1 MQSKPIAER
10 SYSALMPANLITLA
24 HVSISSAMTLP
35 KSAGEPT
42 STAVPSSVSYAFI
55 LGSAKPALI
64 SGHLIARHE
73 IAHSREVRQ
82 HVRSCCSGYR
92 QRAQL
97 AGPY

>member
-64 SGHLIARHE
+64 SLFSVAMI
-73 IAHSREVRQ
+73 S
-82 HVRSCCSGYR
+82 SGVPIG
-92 QRAQL
+92 APMP
-97 AGPY
+97 AVPVTS